1 MFRFGLAL
9 ISWLLIASSSAV
21 ARDEPSAAA
30 TDVLEE
36 GLRLASTM
44 SAPKAPCT
52 MGAGQWPGLT
62 VERGRVVAAEML
74 SEIGGYAR
82 EAGEDFLRRQREEV
96 AKRVAEADLVITTAQ
111 IPGRPAPRLISEEL
125 LRSMHPGAVVV
136 DLAVESGGNCA
147 HSRPG
152 EVVDFEGVK
161 IVGAANLPA
170 SVPRHA
176 SELYA
181 RNVLNLVQLFVCK
194 EEGRKGELLT
204 DFADE
209 VVAGCLL
216 TRDGQVVHE
225 RFRQDLGEGA

>member
-1 MFRFGLAL
+1 
-9 ISWLLIASSSAV
+9 
-21 ARDEPSAAA
+21 
-30 TDVLEE
+30 
-36 GLRLASTM
+36 
-44 SAPKAPCT
+44 
-52 MGAGQWPGLT
+52 
-62 VERGRVVAAEML
+62 
-74 SEIGGYAR
+74 
-82 EAGEDFLRRQREEV
+82 
-96 AKRVAEADLVITTAQ
+96 VAEADLVITTAQ
-111 IPGRPAPRLISEEL
+111 IPGRPAPRLISEEM
-125 LRSMHPGAVVV
+125 LRSMHLGAVVV

-147 HSRPG
+147 HSRPD

-216 TRDGQVVHE
+216 TREGRVVHE
-225 RFRQDLGEGA
+225 RFRQDFGEGA